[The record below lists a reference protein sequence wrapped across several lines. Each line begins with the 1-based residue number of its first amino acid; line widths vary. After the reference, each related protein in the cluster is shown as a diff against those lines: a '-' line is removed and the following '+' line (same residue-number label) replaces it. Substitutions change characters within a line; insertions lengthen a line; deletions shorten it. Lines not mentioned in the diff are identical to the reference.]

1 MGLLTDFQGLSSI
14 STVQITT
21 RALLFLV
28 TFVMESNSMGC
39 PFVSEVIKVVKMWRY
54 AQSVCTS
61 IMCSCENKHVSYRS
75 LSFIY
80 PWNHYQPSVHNQ
92 RIERLWCDVFRC
104 VLSVYHRLFYY
115 FEERG
120 KLDPLSERDLYCL
133 HLVVYL
139 NKINTAL
146 KAFQDGWN
154 NHVITTEH
162 SMTPVQLFT
171 SGVLLS
177 EHGIT
182 TIYGIITS
190 RRDSFK

>member
-1 MGLLTDFQGLSSI
+1 MFTYG
-14 STVQITT
+14 TT
-21 RALLFLV
+21 
-28 TFVMESNSMGC
+28 TN
-39 PFVSEVIKVVKMWRY
+39 PFI
-54 AQSVCTS
+54 AGA
-61 IMCSCENKHVSYRS
+61 
-75 LSFIY
+75 
-80 PWNHYQPSVHNQ
+80 SVHNQ
-92 RIERLWCDVFRC
+92 HIERLWCDVFRC

-120 KLDPLSERDLYCL
+120 KLDPLSEWDLYCL
-133 HLVVYL
+133 HLVYL

-146 KAFQDGWN
+146 KAFQEGWN
-154 NHVITTEH
+154 NHAITTEH